1 VTFMS
6 NDDVIAPTP
15 ILIPERHEWLSEC
28 PICAAV
34 VFGEDPE
41 ESLAAWHH
49 HADEKHTSRLHPPS
63 NWSGTV
69 LLDALVDPTTA
80 ERRWAIEAV
89 REYFHSGRY
98 TGGRFERLD
107 PADAAAHPNV
117 ITATDLVAVSTLG
130 VDVPAGA
137 SLTILETHRDTLST
151 LLAGIPHTLIQEV
164 DYAVLTK
171 DHPAWDLWD
180 VLRGIHGLGPT
191 KTSKILARKRPTL
204 IPVQDR
210 RVLARLQPG
219 SSYWTF
225 LWDWFQQPRHVAGIT
240 QLRDEV
246 GGIDDISLLRVLDV
260 TVWRYDADQ
269 R

>member
-1 VTFMS
+1 MPDLRRGRLRRGPRGVAS
-6 NDDVIAPTP
+6 RLAGPHQ
-15 ILIPERHEWLSEC
+15 PEAH
-28 PICAAV
+28 
-34 VFGEDPE
+34 
-41 ESLAAWHH
+41 LAA
-49 HADEKHTSRLHPPS
+49 AAPS
-63 NWSGTV
+63 NWSGTY
-69 LLDALVDPTTA
+69 LLDALVDPTSA

-107 PADAAAHPNV
+107 PADSAAHPNQ

-137 SLTILETHRDTLST
+137 SLAILETQHDAISI
-151 LLAGIPHTLIQEV
+151 LLAGIPHTPIQDV

-171 DHPAWDLWD
+171 NHPAWDLWD
-180 VLRGIHGLGPT
+180 VLRDIHGLGPT
-191 KTSKILARKRPTL
+191 KTSKILARKRPHL

-219 SSYWTF
+219 SNYWTF
-225 LWDWFQQPRHVAGIT
+225 LSDWFHQPRNTAGIT

-246 GGIDDISLLRVLDV
+246 RGIDDISLLRVLDV

-269 R
+269 G